1 MQISGFTP
9 LTYPTQR
16 TPPAQDGRQTPAPD
30 APASK
35 ENRTVPGDDANR
47 KTTELS
53 KEDQQQIDKLQQ
65 RDREVRAHEAAHK
78 AAAGQY
84 ATSAASFDY
93 QRGPDG
99 RLYAS
104 GGEVGIDT
112 SPVTDNPEATVQKAN
127 QVRAAALAPAQPS
140 GQDMAV
146 ASAAAM
152 MATAARG
159 EIMARQQGPTT
170 DRTGTADTPQQ
181 QQIQQYQSIANIS
194 TQKQVATIDL
204 IA

>member
-9 LTYPTQR
+9 LTYPPQR
-16 TPPAQDGRQTPAPD
+16 TPPAQDGRQPPAPD

-35 ENRTVPGDDANR
+35 ENRTAPRDNANS

-84 ATSAASFDY
+84 ATSAASFEY

-112 SPVTDNPEATVQKAN
+112 SPIADDPEATIQKAN

-152 MATAARG
+152 MAAAARG

-170 DRTGTADTPQQ
+170 GKTGTANIPQQ
-181 QQIQQYQSIANIS
+181 QQIEQYQSIANIP
-194 TQKQVATIDL
+194 TQKQAAAIDF